1 MLLVKRNEMDMTTG
15 PLMKKLVAYAV
26 PVVITGILQL
36 LFNAADVIIV
46 GRYAGR
52 TALAA
57 VGSTT
62 SLINLIVNLFMM
74 TSIGVNVAVAR
85 YYGAHEPME
94 VSKTV
99 TTAMTMSVIIGLFVG
114 IFGIVASRPMLVLM
128 ESPADVLDQAAL
140 YLRIYFMGI
149 PAFMVYNFGAAVLR
163 AVGDTQRPMKFLTI
177 AGIINVILNLI
188 TVVGFKMGVAGVA
201 IATAVSQYVS
211 AAFIVMSLVTTESC
225 LHLEVKELRI
235 YKDKLVEI
243 LRIGLPAG
251 LQSLLFSITNVMIQA
266 SVNTFGSTIMA
277 GSSAASNID
286 GFIYTAMNAVTQTAM
301 AFTGQNMG
309 ARKYERIGRILGR
322 CILLVTLVGGIMGVL
337 CSLFRN
343 GLINIYANGDPE
355 VIYWGAQRMLI
366 VALPYFIFGIS
377 DTIVGVVRGMGNS
390 TLPMIISIF
399 GVCAFRVL
407 WLYTAFAAEPT
418 FAMLMLGYPVSWAV
432 TMLGQGLCYLLMK
445 KKIIARYEAKFAVW
459 AYE

>member
-235 YKDKLVEI
+235 YKDKLAEI

-322 CILLVTLVGGIMGVL
+322 CILLVTLVGGIMGAL

-407 WLYTAFAAEPT
+407 WLYTAFAVEPT
-418 FAMLMLGYPVSWAV
+418 FAVLMLGYPVSWIV
-432 TMLGQGLCYLLMK
+432 TLLGQGLCYLLTK
-445 KKIIARYEAKFAVW
+445 KKIIARYEAKFAV
-459 AYE
+459 

>member
-225 LHLEVKELRI
+225 LHLEVKELHI

-322 CILLVTLVGGIMGVL
+322 CILLVTLVGGIMGAL

-407 WLYTAFAAEPT
+407 WLYTAFAVEPT
-418 FAMLMLGYPVSWAV
+418 FAVLMLGYPVSWIV
-432 TMLGQGLCYLLMK
+432 TLMGQSLCYLLMK
-445 KKIIARYEAKFAVW
+445 KKIIARYEAKFAV
-459 AYE
+459 

>member
-26 PVVITGILQL
+26 PVVISGILQL

-85 YYGAHEPME
+85 YYGAHEPVE

-99 TTAMTMSVIIGLFVG
+99 STAMTMSVIIGLFVG
-114 IFGIVASRPMLVLM
+114 IFGIVASRPMLMLM

-149 PAFMVYNFGAAVLR
+149 PALMVYNFGAAVLR

-177 AGIINVILNLI
+177 AGIINIILNLI
-188 TVVGFKMGVAGVA
+188 TVIYFKMGVAGVA

-225 LHLEVKELRI
+225 LHLEVKEMRI
-235 YKDKLVEI
+235 YKDKLAEI

-251 LQSLLFSITNVMIQA
+251 LQSLLFSITNVMIQS

-322 CILLVTLVGGIMGVL
+322 CILLVTLVGGTMGVV

-445 KKIIARYEAKFAVW
+445 KKIIARYEAKFAV
-459 AYE
+459 

>member
-36 LFNAADVIIV
+36 LFNAADVIVV
-46 GRYAGR
+46 GRFAGR

-62 SLINLIVNLFMM
+62 SLINLMVNLFMM
-74 TSIGVNVAVAR
+74 ISIGVNVAVAR
-85 YYGAHEPME
+85 YYGAHEPIE

-99 TTAMTMSVIIGLFVG
+99 STAMTMSVIIGLFVG

-128 ESPADVLDQAAL
+128 GSPSDVLDQAAL

-188 TVVGFKMGVAGVA
+188 TVICFRMGVAGVA
-201 IATAVSQYVS
+201 IATAASQYVS
-211 AAFIVMSLVTTESC
+211 AVFIVMSLITTESC
-225 LHLEVKELRI
+225 VHLEVKEMRI
-235 YKDKLVEI
+235 YKDKLFEI

-251 LQSLLFSITNVMIQA
+251 MQSLLFSITNVMIQA
-266 SVNTFGSTIMA
+266 SVNSFGSTIMA
-277 GSSAASNID
+277 ASSASANIE
-286 GFIYTAMNAVTQTAM
+286 GFVYTAMNSVTQTAM

-309 ARKYERIGRILGR
+309 ARKYERIGSIMKKCMIL
-322 CILLVTLVGGIMGVL
+322 VSVVGGGMGL
-337 CSLFRN
+337 ICCLFSN
-343 GLINIYANGDPE
+343 GMINIYANGDPE
-355 VIYWGAQRMLI
+355 VIFWGVQRLRI
-366 VALPYFIFGIS
+366 VTSLYLLMGLS
-377 DTIVGVVRGMGNS
+377 DTVVGTMRGMGNS
-390 TLPMIISIF
+390 TLPMIISVF
-399 GVCAFRVL
+399 GICAFRIL
-407 WLYTAFAAEPT
+407 WLYTAFARVPT
-418 FAMLMLGYPVSWAV
+418 FAMLLVGYPVSWAV
-432 TMLGQGLCYLLMK
+432 TLIGQLICYLLMK
-445 KKIIARYEAKFAVW
+445 KRVIARYDAKFAV
-459 AYE
+459 

>member
-74 TSIGVNVAVAR
+74 TSIGVSVAVAR

-99 TTAMTMSVIIGLFVG
+99 STAMTMSVIIGLFVG
-114 IFGIVASRPMLVLM
+114 IFGIAASRPMLVLM

-225 LHLEVKELRI
+225 LHLEVKELHI
-235 YKDKLVEI
+235 YKDKLAEI

-418 FAMLMLGYPVSWAV
+418 FAMLMLGYPVSWIV
-432 TMLGQGLCYLLMK
+432 TLMGQGLCYLLTK
-445 KKIIARYEAKFAVW
+445 KKIIARYEAKFAV
-459 AYE
+459 

>member
-114 IFGIVASRPMLVLM
+114 IFGIAASRPMLVLM

-418 FAMLMLGYPVSWAV
+418 FAMLMLGYPVSWIV
-432 TMLGQGLCYLLMK
+432 TLLGQGLCYLLTK
-445 KKIIARYEAKFAVW
+445 KKIIARYEAKFAV
-459 AYE
+459 

>member
-36 LFNAADVIIV
+36 LFNAADVIVV
-46 GRYAGR
+46 GRFAGR

-62 SLINLIVNLFMM
+62 SLINLMVNLFMM
-74 TSIGVNVAVAR
+74 ISIGVNVAVAR
-85 YYGAHEPME
+85 YYGAHEPVE

-99 TTAMTMSVIIGLFVG
+99 STSMAMSVIIGLFVG

-128 ESPADVLDQAAL
+128 GTPSDVLDQAAL

-211 AAFIVMSLVTTESC
+211 AAFVVMSLVTTESC
-225 LHLEVKELRI
+225 LHLEVKEMRI
-235 YKDKLVEI
+235 YKDKLFEI

-251 LQSLLFSITNVMIQA
+251 MQSLLFSITNVMIQA
-266 SVNTFGSTIMA
+266 SVNSFGSTIMA
-277 GSSAASNID
+277 ASSASANIE
-286 GFIYTAMNAVTQTAM
+286 GFVYTAMNSITQTTM

-309 ARKYERIGRILGR
+309 ARKYERIGSIMKKCMIL
-322 CILLVTLVGGIMGVL
+322 VSLVGGGMGL
-337 CSLFRN
+337 MCCLFSH

-355 VIYWGAQRMLI
+355 VILWGVQRLRI
-366 VALPYFIFGIS
+366 VTSLYLLMGLS
-377 DTIVGVVRGMGNS
+377 DTVVGTMRGMGNS
-390 TLPMIISIF
+390 TLPMIISVF
-399 GVCAFRVL
+399 GICAFRIL
-407 WLYTAFAAEPT
+407 WLYTAFARVPT
-418 FAMLMLGYPVSWAV
+418 FAMLLVGYPVSWAV
-432 TMLGQGLCYLLMK
+432 TFIGQLICYLLLK
-445 KKIIARYEAKFAVW
+445 KRVIARYDAKFA
-459 AYE
+459 A

>member
-1 MLLVKRNEMDMTTG
+1 MLLIKRNEMDMTTG

-36 LFNAADVIIV
+36 LFNAADIIIV

-62 SLINLIVNLFMM
+62 SLINLMVNLFMM

-85 YYGAHEPME
+85 YYGAHEPVE

-99 TTAMTMSVIIGLFVG
+99 STAMTMSVIIGLFVG
-114 IFGIVASRPMLVLM
+114 VFGIAASRPMLILM
-128 ESPADVLDQAAL
+128 DSPADVLDQAAL
-140 YLRIYFMGI
+140 YLRIYFIGI

-163 AVGDTQRPMKFLTI
+163 AVGDTQRPLRFLTV
-177 AGIINVILNLI
+177 AGIVNVILNLI
-188 TVVGFKMGVAGVA
+188 TVVGFKLGVAGVA

-211 AAFIVMSLVTTESC
+211 AAFVVMSLISVEGC
-225 LHLEVKELRI
+225 IHLEVKEMHI

-251 LQSLLFSITNVMIQA
+251 LQSLLFSITNVMIQS
-266 SVNTFGSTIMA
+266 SVNTFGSTVMA
-277 GSSAASNID
+277 GSSAAGNID

-309 ARKYERIGRILGR
+309 AKKYERIGAIMKR
-322 CILLVTLVGGIMGVL
+322 CLLLVAIVSGTLGIA
-337 CSLFRN
+337 CCLFRD

-355 VIYWGAQRMLI
+355 VIYWGAQRLII
-366 VALPYFIFGIS
+366 VATPYFIYGMS
-377 DTIVGVVRGMGNS
+377 DTIVGVMRGMGNS
-390 TLPMIISIF
+390 TLPMIISVF
-399 GVCAFRVL
+399 GICAFRIL
-407 WLYTAFAAEPT
+407 WLYTAFAMQPT
-418 FAMLMLGYPVSWAV
+418 FAMLMLGYPVSWLV
-432 TMLGQGLCYLLMK
+432 TLLGHSICYLLMK
-445 KKIIARYEAKFAVW
+445 KRVIARYDARFAS
-459 AYE
+459 

>member
-225 LHLEVKELRI
+225 LHLEVKELHI

-407 WLYTAFAAEPT
+407 WLYTAFAVEPT
-418 FAMLMLGYPVSWAV
+418 FAVLMLGYPVSWIV
-432 TMLGQGLCYLLMK
+432 TLMGQSLCYLLMK
-445 KKIIARYEAKFAVW
+445 KKIIARYEAKFAV
-459 AYE
+459 

>member
-99 TTAMTMSVIIGLFVG
+99 STAMTMSVIIGLFVG

-322 CILLVTLVGGIMGVL
+322 CILLVTLVGGIMGAL

-407 WLYTAFAAEPT
+407 WLYTAFAVEPT
-418 FAMLMLGYPVSWAV
+418 FAVLMLGYPVSWIV
-432 TMLGQGLCYLLMK
+432 TLMGQSLCYLLMK
-445 KKIIARYEAKFAVW
+445 KKIIARYEAKFAV
-459 AYE
+459 

>member
-322 CILLVTLVGGIMGVL
+322 CILLVTLVGGIMGAL

-407 WLYTAFAAEPT
+407 WLYTAFAVEPT
-418 FAMLMLGYPVSWAV
+418 FAVLMLGYPVSWIV
-432 TMLGQGLCYLLMK
+432 TLMGQSLCYLLMK
-445 KKIIARYEAKFAVW
+445 KKIIARYEAKFAV
-459 AYE
+459 

>member
-99 TTAMTMSVIIGLFVG
+99 STAMTMSVIIGLFVG
-114 IFGIVASRPMLVLM
+114 IFGIAASRPMLVLM

-235 YKDKLVEI
+235 YKDKLAEI

-251 LQSLLFSITNVMIQA
+251 LQSLLFSVTNVMIQA

-407 WLYTAFAAEPT
+407 WLYTAFAVEPT
-418 FAMLMLGYPVSWAV
+418 FAVLMLGYPVSWIV
-432 TMLGQGLCYLLMK
+432 TLLGQGLCYLLTK
-445 KKIIARYEAKFAVW
+445 KKIIARYEAKFA
-459 AYE
+459 A

>member
-225 LHLEVKELRI
+225 LHLEVKELHI

-322 CILLVTLVGGIMGVL
+322 CILLVTLVGGIMGAL

-407 WLYTAFAAEPT
+407 WLYTAFAVEPT
-418 FAMLMLGYPVSWAV
+418 FAVLMLGYPVSWIV
-432 TMLGQGLCYLLMK
+432 TLLGQGLCYLLTK
-445 KKIIARYEAKFAVW
+445 KKIIARYEAKFAV
-459 AYE
+459 